1 MHANMN
7 IHTHTHIHIHMSIYF
22 RVSAYVCNLFY
33 NPLQYIHKGD
43 LVLKGKIRNI
53 IVCENF

>member
-1 MHANMN
+1 
-7 IHTHTHIHIHMSIYF
+7 MSIYF